1 MRVKGIHVILALLL
15 TMFALPAAAQVG
27 GWTAEYY
34 NNPELDGQPVVIR
47 NEESPR
53 GSWGTGSPHTGVPVD
68 FFAARWM
75 TNLSLEEGTYQLS
88 AQADDG
94 VRVLV
99 DGEVVIDE
107 WRATDGDLFQLE
119 LPLTAGSHR
128 VIVEYLEQEGR
139 AHVIFNMD
147 PLLPPPPPDAPRARI
162 TARFLNMRN
171 DSGVHGDVVE
181 IVSMN
186 QMLPVVGR
194 NGLGTWL
201 ELAFGDVNAWVNAS
215 YVEAENL
222 GNVPITDGSPA
233 PVTSITAIVTA
244 ATLNV
249 RDLPDA
255 DEGRRLLI
263 INKDERYPV
272 LGRTLDEQWL
282 WLHVD
287 GTNGWAHSNWLEV
300 QPGLE
305 TVPFLNR
312 DAVLSNAII
321 IADYLNVRADPSLE
335 ARILHVVTEGGVYA
349 VIGRNADGSWAQLNV
364 DGIAGWVSGAWINVL
379 PDLEDVPVIDDSRET
394 PVEEEAEED
403 SGDDDALPAAQAP
416 TGQESAP
423 EQATVPAPQTPAT
436 ATVLGD
442 YVNVRSQ
449 PARGARV
456 VQIVVGGSRHPVFGL
471 NADSSWVQID
481 AEGTIGWVSSAWVE
495 VTPGLSG

>member
-1 MRVKGIHVILALLL
+1 MHVKGIYVILALLL

-27 GWTAEYY
+27 SWTAEYY

-53 GSWGTGSPHTGVPVD
+53 GSWGTGSPHAGVPVD

-75 TNLSLEEGTYQLS
+75 TNLSLEEGTYQLN

-128 VIVEYLEQEGR
+128 VVVEYLEQEGR
-139 AHVIFNMD
+139 ANIIFNMD

-162 TARFLNMRN
+162 MARFLNMRN
-171 DSGVHGDVVE
+171 QSGVHGDVVE

-186 QMLPVVGR
+186 QVLPVVGR

-233 PVTSITAIVTA
+233 PVTSVTAFVTA

-272 LGRTLDEQWL
+272 LGRTLDELWL

-335 ARILHVVTEGGVYA
+335 ARILHVVSEGGVYA

-364 DGIAGWVSGAWINVL
+364 DGIVGWVSGAWINVL
-379 PDLEDVPVIDDSRET
+379 PNLEDVPVIDDSRET
-394 PVEEEAEED
+394 PVEDAAADVDD
-403 SGDDDALPAAQAP
+403 SGDDATLPAAQAP
-416 TGQESAP
+416 AGQESAP
-423 EQATVPAPQTPAT
+423 QTASTV
-436 ATVLGD
+436 TVLGD

-449 PARGARV
+449 PARGTRV
-456 VQIVVGGSRHPVFGL
+456 VQIVVDGSSYPALGR

-481 AEGTIGWVSSAWVE
+481 AEGTIGWVSSEWVE
-495 VTPGLSG
+495 VAPGLSGLPVTG

>member
-1 MRVKGIHVILALLL
+1 
-15 TMFALPAAAQVG
+15 
-27 GWTAEYY
+27 
-34 NNPELDGQPVVIR
+34 
-47 NEESPR
+47 
-53 GSWGTGSPHTGVPVD
+53 
-68 FFAARWM
+68 M

-107 WRATDGDLFQLE
+107 WRVTDGDLFQLE

-171 DSGVHGDVVE
+171 QSGVHGDVVE

-186 QMLPVVGR
+186 QVLPVVGR

-263 INKDERYPV
+263 INKDESYPV

-321 IADYLNVRADPSLE
+321 VADYLNVRAGPSLE
-335 ARILHVVTEGGVYA
+335 ARILHVVSEGGVYA

-394 PVEEEAEED
+394 PAEEVDD
-403 SGDDDALPAAQAP
+403 SGDDVAPPAEQAP

-449 PARGARV
+449 PSRGTVV
-456 VQIVVGGSRHPVFGL
+456 VQIVVDGSSHSALGR

-481 AEGTIGWVSSAWVE
+481 AAGTIGWVSSEWVE
-495 VTPGLSG
+495 VAPGLSGLPVTG

>member
-27 GWTAEYY
+27 SWTAEYY

-68 FFAARWM
+68 FFAARWT
-75 TNLSLEEGTYQLS
+75 TNLSLKEGTYQLS

-128 VIVEYLEQEGR
+128 VVVEYLEQEGR
-139 AHVIFNMD
+139 ANIIFNMD

-162 TARFLNMRN
+162 MARFLNMRN
-171 DSGVHGDVVE
+171 QSGVHGDIVE

-186 QMLPVVGR
+186 QVLPVVGR

-201 ELAFGDVNAWVNAS
+201 ELAFGNVNAWVNAS

-233 PVTSITAIVTA
+233 PVTSVTAFVTA

-287 GTNGWAHSNWLEV
+287 GTNGWAHSNWLDV
-300 QPGLE
+300 QPDLD

-321 IADYLNVRADPSLE
+321 TADYLNVRAGPSLE
-335 ARILHVVTEGGVYA
+335 ARILHVVSEGGVYA

-364 DGIAGWVSGAWINVL
+364 DGIVGWVSGAWINVL

-394 PVEEEAEED
+394 PVEDAAADADD
-403 SGDDDALPAAQAP
+403 SGDDATLPAAQAP
-416 TGQESAP
+416 AGQESAP
-423 EQATVPAPQTPAT
+423 QTASTV
-436 ATVLGD
+436 TVLGD

-449 PARGARV
+449 PARGTRV
-456 VQIVVGGSRHPVFGL
+456 VQIVVGGSSYPALGR

-481 AEGTIGWVSSAWVE
+481 AEGTIGWVSSEWVE
-495 VTPGLSG
+495 VAPGLSGLPVTG